1 MTAPNDPA
9 AVIREK
15 NLRIKIKL
23 TLYVLERKRE
33 NGHAKNIA
41 YLAGQAWDNR
51 PRVWQA
57 RTGQR
62 APALVEIGGALLVS
76 QQIIDSSSV
85 SAAGR
90 ARAAALRDIL
100 YLRIPEHML
109 FCVVFPVMAA

>member
-76 QQIIDSSSV
+76 QQIIDSSSFLRPEGP
-85 SAAGR
+85 SGSP
-90 ARAAALRDIL
+90 ARYSLFTNFRTYVIL
-100 YLRIPEHML
+100 CRFSL
-109 FCVVFPVMAA
+109 MAA